1 MPHLDQLRGQA
12 LEWRIEGDL
21 HDGHHEQLIPE
32 LRDLTARHPLREHF
46 HGQLML
52 ALYRS
57 GRQAEALAAYQ
68 GARDALVGE
77 LGAEPGSGLR
87 DLHERMLSGD
97 PALAVTGQARPAE
110 AWPTRAMPRE
120 LPPAVHGFTG
130 RSAELKALTGLLDR
144 PGGQAPG
151 TVVISAIG
159 GTAGVGK
166 TALAV
171 HWAHQQAGRFPD
183 GQLYVNLRGYDPG
196 PPVPPADALA
206 AFLRSLGVSGPDVP
220 PDEDERAA
228 RYRSL
233 LAGKRMLVILDNARS
248 AEQVRPLLPGSPT
261 CTVVVT
267 SRDALA
273 GLVARDGAARL
284 DLDVLPPQDAVAL
297 LRVLIGARADAE
309 PEAAAGLAGLC
320 CRLPL
325 ALRVAAELAANRP
338 AASLA
343 ALVGELADLRTRL
356 DLLEADEDPHTQ
368 VRAVFSWSCRHLAAE
383 DARAFRLLGLHP
395 GPGFE
400 PYAAAALPGATVQ
413 QARRAL
419 KVLAR
424 AHLIQPAGPGRYGMH
439 DLLRSYARELAANL
453 ETEEEQRAA
462 LTRLFDHYLHTAA
475 TATDILF
482 PAAPHRRPGIPRPAT
497 PVPPLTDPA
506 TARGWLDSERATLV
520 AVAGHT
526 AHGWPGHTARLATA
540 LSLYLRHGGHFPEA
554 LTVFGHALGA
564 AHCTGDRAAEATA
577 LSMIGSV
584 DRMLSRL
591 QQAADRHRQALALFR
606 AIGDWA
612 GQAQALSSLGL
623 DETDLGRYE
632 QAARHQ
638 KEAAA
643 IFRDL
648 GDRHGEARALSNLGF
663 ARQRQG
669 RYQEA
674 ANDQQLA
681 LDLCRKVGD
690 REGEAWTLARL
701 GGIGLRLGG
710 YQHAA
715 GTLQQALILFQEI
728 GSTVG
733 ESQILPRLGDAYLGL
748 GRYEQ
753 AAGNFDRVL
762 CMSREL
768 GDPGR
773 EADAL
778 NGLGEVHFKTG
789 NADAARAHH
798 ATALRLASEVGSPLE
813 QARAHSGLAR
823 ACHAA
828 GDLLQ
833 ALYHWH
839 EALTRYDAIGAP
851 EAREIRARLDTTAT
865 TVIS

>member
-1 MPHLDQLRGQA
+1 MQFGVLGSLQVIAGDPDEPIAVSAARLRALLAVLLWRANQPVPADELAELVWDGAPPAGAAEATRALVMRLRRRLGERAAARIVTRTPGYAIEISGDELDASRFETLTQDAGAAIRTGRWAQAAQTAAEALGLWRDTPLTDIPSQLLRDRWVPHLDQLRGQA

-309 PEAAAGLAGLC
+309 PEAAAGLAWPVLPAAAGLAGGRRARRQPPR
-320 CRLPL
+320 RLAGRPGRR
-325 ALRVAAELAANRP
+325 AGRP
-338 AASLA
+338 A
-343 ALVGELADLRTRL
+343 
-356 DLLEADEDPHTQ
+356 H
-368 VRAVFSWSCRHLAAE
+368 
-383 DARAFRLLGLHP
+383 
-395 GPGFE
+395 
-400 PYAAAALPGATVQ
+400 
-413 QARRAL
+413 
-419 KVLAR
+419 
-424 AHLIQPAGPGRYGMH
+424 PAGPAGSRRGPAHSGAGRV
-439 DLLRSYARELAANL
+439 LLVLPPSGRRGRPGLPAARPAPRPRLRALRRRSPPRRN
-453 ETEEEQRAA
+453 RAA
-462 LTRLFDHYLHTAA
+462 GPPGAEGAGPRASDPARRTGPVRHARPAPQLRPRTGRQPGDRGGAA
-475 TATDILF
+475 RGADPPVRPL
-482 PAAPHRRPGIPRPAT
+482 PAHRRDGDRH
-497 PVPPLTDPA
+497 PVPRRTSPPSRHPPARDP
-506 TARGWLDSERATLV
+506 G
-520 AVAGHT
+520 
-526 AHGWPGHTARLATA
+526 P
-540 LSLYLRHGGHFPEA
+540 
-554 LTVFGHALGA
+554 
-564 AHCTGDRAAEATA
+564 
-577 LSMIGSV
+577 
-584 DRMLSRL
+584 
-591 QQAADRHRQALALFR
+591 AADRSRD
-606 AIGDWA
+606 GTGMA
-612 GQAQALSSLGL
+612 G
-623 DETDLGRYE
+623 
-632 QAARHQ
+632 
-638 KEAAA
+638 
-643 IFRDL
+643 
-648 GDRHGEARALSNLGF
+648 
-663 ARQRQG
+663 
-669 RYQEA
+669 
-674 ANDQQLA
+674 
-681 LDLCRKVGD
+681 
-690 REGEAWTLARL
+690 
-701 GGIGLRLGG
+701 
-710 YQHAA
+710 
-715 GTLQQALILFQEI
+715 
-728 GSTVG
+728 
-733 ESQILPRLGDAYLGL
+733 
-748 GRYEQ
+748 
-753 AAGNFDRVL
+753 
-762 CMSREL
+762 
-768 GDPGR
+768 
-773 EADAL
+773 
-778 NGLGEVHFKTG
+778 
-789 NADAARAHH
+789 
-798 ATALRLASEVGSPLE
+798 
-813 QARAHSGLAR
+813 
-823 ACHAA
+823 
-828 GDLLQ
+828 
-833 ALYHWH
+833 
-839 EALTRYDAIGAP
+839 
-851 EAREIRARLDTTAT
+851 
-865 TVIS
+865 